1 MTIAYGIATAISVL
15 FFVLYKVLIKQKE
28 FWLKLL
34 FACITVV
41 NFGYFMLSLAKTVE
55 FAIFANDVA
64 YFGSVFLSM
73 CMLFTI
79 LKLCGFAVNKRM
91 ATTLIILGCIMF
103 FIVATSGFLPWYY
116 KSVSIQTINGATK
129 LVKEYGVLHN
139 TYLVYL
145 SLYFVAMIGA
155 IVHSALKKKSQTQKI
170 AGLLSV
176 IVFINL
182 AVWFAEK
189 FGKWHFEF
197 LSVSY
202 LVSELMFILLYWLI
216 QDYILIKDV
225 PKYTTQQVS
234 QLGVAINSMPMDAK
248 LSKVLRGGGDDSSLT
263 AREQEILELILQNK
277 KRKDIATELMLSE
290 NTVKTYTRTLYAKL
304 GVTSRAE
311 LFDMILKN

>member
-41 NFGYFMLSLAKTVE
+41 NFGYFMLSLAKSVE

-64 YFGSVFLSM
+64 YLGSVFLSM

-79 LKLCGFAVNKRM
+79 LNLCGFAVNKRM
-91 ATTLIILGCIMF
+91 ATTLIILGCVMF

-234 QLGVAINSMPMDAK
+234 QLGVAINSMPMEAK
-248 LSKVLRGGGDDSSLT
+248 LSKVLRGGETTLHSLPESKKFLNSYCKT
-263 AREQEILELILQNK
+263 KNAKTLQPS
-277 KRKDIATELMLSE
+277 LC
-290 NTVKTYTRTLYAKL
+290 
-304 GVTSRAE
+304 
-311 LFDMILKN
+311 